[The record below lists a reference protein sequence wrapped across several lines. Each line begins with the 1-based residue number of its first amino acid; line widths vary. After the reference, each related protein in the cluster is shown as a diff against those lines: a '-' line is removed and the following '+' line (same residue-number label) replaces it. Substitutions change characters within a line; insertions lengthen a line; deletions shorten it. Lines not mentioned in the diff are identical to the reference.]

1 MRVLMIGATG
11 FIGPFVARDLLAHGH
26 EIVVFHRGSAKA
38 ELPSTVVH
46 VTGNRHELPR
56 YRSVFERLAPDI
68 VVDFILSSGRQAED
82 LMRTFRGIGNRVVA
96 LSSQDVYRACGIL
109 HGSEPGPL
117 QLLPIVE
124 ESDLRSRPHPY
135 APELLR
141 RLRESFAWLDEEY
154 DKIPVER
161 AVLGSSE
168 MPGTVLRLPMVY
180 GPGDP
185 LHRLFPMLKR
195 MDDCRP
201 AILIQEDAAAW
212 RGPRGYVENV
222 AAGIALAVT
231 SSRAASRI
239 YNLGEPEAFSEREWT
254 EKVGR
259 AAGWKGRVIPLSKA
273 RTPEHLRVPYRSEQH
288 WVVSTQKIREEL
300 RFVEP
305 VSLDVAL
312 ARTVEWER
320 TNPPPQIDP
329 GQFNY
334 SAEDAVL
341 AALGSA
347 ASQ

>member
-1 MRVLMIGATG
+1 L
-11 FIGPFVARDLLAHGH
+11 
-26 EIVVFHRGSAKA
+26 
-38 ELPSTVVH
+38 
-46 VTGNRHELPR
+46 
-56 YRSVFERLAPDI
+56 
-68 VVDFILSSGRQAED
+68 
-82 LMRTFRGIGNRVVA
+82 
-96 LSSQDVYRACGIL
+96 
-109 HGSEPGPL
+109 
-117 QLLPIVE
+117 
-124 ESDLRSRPHPY
+124 
-135 APELLR
+135 
-141 RLRESFAWLDEEY
+141 
-154 DKIPVER
+154 
-161 AVLGSSE
+161 
-168 MPGTVLRLPMVY
+168 
-180 GPGDP
+180 
-185 LHRLFPMLKR
+185 LKR

-254 EKVGR
+254 ERVGR

-288 WVVSTQKIREEL
+288 WVVSTQKIRDEL

-341 AALGSA
+341 AVLGSD